1 MDASTPQEV
10 LANLQ
15 AAGTQKDK
23 YAAMRRASVALKRMG
38 GVSDGVKK
46 VLADYEKQ
54 QSIGYSDPD
63 VQMAAFNRI
72 YDALLSELNSAAP
85 GVGAAPA
92 PGGRRRRGKKTRKGQ
107 KTRKGA
113 RKGGRKTRK
122 LRGRGLLDM
131 FSRSKKLDSG
141 LAGGVVPAG
150 EIVSAIEGARGG
162 DINVSSVFAY
172 DRGLKLLE
180 AITATNTSKYKK
192 GYTLVQELA
201 RNSGKVT
208 LRSEIGQAM
217 HTEGVFDPDD
227 VQQAA
232 SELRT
237 ALSNYKPETG
247 EVV

>member
-15 AAGTQKDK
+15 AAVSQKDK

-54 QSIGYSDPD
+54 QSRGYQDPD
-63 VQMAAFNRI
+63 VQMNAFNKI

-92 PGGRRRRGKKTRKGQ
+92 PGGRRRRGKKTKKGRK
-107 KTRKGA
+107 T

-131 FSRSKKLDSG
+131 FTRSKKLDAG

-150 EIVSAIEGARGG
+150 EIVSAVEGAGG
-162 DINVSSVFAY
+162 GEINVSSVFAY

-208 LRSEIGQAM
+208 LADEVGEAM
-217 HTEGVFDPDD
+217 HTPGVFDPDD